1 MTAHVKNTGR
11 CRELLTPGA
20 AVFLQHQPAPGR
32 KTQYTLTHVQ
42 KGKRLVHIDS
52 QAPNRLVE
60 EARAEAEEQYEQLE
74 LFTDTG
80 GQEEE
85 KKQEELRLKKE
96 RSLQEAMLSVKKK
109 YGKNAM
115 LKGMNLQE
123 GATAMERNSQ
133 IGGHKA

>member
-1 MTAHVKNTGR
+1 MEYQQVLPAVFIERPNRFVALCMLEGHPVTAHVKNTGR

-60 EARAEAEEQYEQLE
+60 EALREPSVTARDGAAAG
-74 LFTDTG
+74 DTPRDL
-80 GQEEE
+80 
-85 KKQEELRLKKE
+85 LRGIPL
-96 RSLQEAMLSVKKK
+96 
-109 YGKNAM
+109 
-115 LKGMNLQE
+115 
-123 GATAMERNSQ
+123 
-133 IGGHKA
+133 